1 VRLDDIC
8 TGQEA
13 FQNTTTRDEERR
25 FMRQDQLLAKTI
37 ASSLSCTLARQVMNY
52 EYGSEMWEYLAK
64 RFEGR
69 ENATTKLYTQ
79 RTLRQKLE
87 MASCRPGADV
97 ENHLLYML
105 ALREQLA
112 ALDADVSDVWMVDLM
127 VRSMSQ
133 YSYYNQLQT
142 LMLLGGTQTLGTPE
156 EAKAMILIL
165 EKNAIVGRQLQ
176 ARRTADVTGHPG
188 NPRGEG
194 RGGGGSDRGG
204 GGDSGKR
211 SKQWSERPK
220 QDDQREALVTF
231 PRTTRRDPSRSNS
244 SSMLIDRIGP
254 ALSATSLGISEGI
267 APAK

>member
-105 ALREQLA
+105 SQRNQLA
-112 ALDADVSDVWMVDLM
+112 ALEADVSDV
-127 VRSMSQ
+127 
-133 YSYYNQLQT
+133 
-142 LMLLGGTQTLGTPE
+142 
-156 EAKAMILIL
+156 
-165 EKNAIVGRQLQ
+165 
-176 ARRTADVTGHPG
+176 
-188 NPRGEG
+188 
-194 RGGGGSDRGG
+194 
-204 GGDSGKR
+204 
-211 SKQWSERPK
+211 
-220 QDDQREALVTF
+220 
-231 PRTTRRDPSRSNS
+231 
-244 SSMLIDRIGP
+244 
-254 ALSATSLGISEGI
+254 
-267 APAK
+267 